1 MARGG
6 RGKPWTAEMDAVL
19 RERYAN
25 TKNSE
30 LAREYGYG
38 IRTITRHGM
47 LLGLEKSPE
56 LLESIW
62 QEGVRESARWCE
74 YMRITGQK
82 VRKRLGGRP
91 FEKGHRF
98 EGDVEERRVK
108 ALRDRSEDERRRIIH
123 GWQRK
128 TRWPMVDY
136 ATGKKV

>member
-1 MARGG
+1 MGRGG
-6 RGKPWTAEMDAVL
+6 RGKPWTVEMDAVL
-19 RERYAN
+19 RERYAT
-25 TKNSE
+25 TKNSD

-38 IRTITRHGM
+38 LRTITRHGT

-62 QEGVRESARWCE
+62 REGVRESARWCE

-82 VRKRLGGRP
+82 VVKRPGGRP

-98 EGDVEERRVK
+98 EGEVEERRVK
-108 ALRDRSEDERRRIIH
+108 ALRDRSEDERRRIIN